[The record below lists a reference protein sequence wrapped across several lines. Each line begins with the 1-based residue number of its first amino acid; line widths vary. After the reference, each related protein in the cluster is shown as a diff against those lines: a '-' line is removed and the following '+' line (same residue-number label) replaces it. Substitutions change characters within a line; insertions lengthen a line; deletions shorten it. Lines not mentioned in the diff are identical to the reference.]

1 MIRLEIIANHSVEEN
16 ILEELHSM
24 SIGAF
29 YTKYPNILGVGT
41 SGPHMGDAVWPE
53 ENFALVIWC
62 EKPEAALIEQAVANV
77 KEKFPDE
84 GIKVFKLNDA
94 PPQQVYL
101 PPPQQVQTPQT
112 PQAQTSQVQ
121 TPPAAP
127 YKERRTAVDPFAPTS
142 SPAPTPTPVVFDKK
156 KPEEKSIGIESENF

>member
-16 ILEELHSM
+16 ILEELHEKSV
-24 SIGAF
+24 GTF
-29 YTKYPNILGVGT
+29 YTKYPNILGVGS
-41 SGPHMGDAVWPE
+41 SGPRMGDAVWPE

-62 EKPEAALIEQAVANV
+62 EKLEAVAIERIVASV

-101 PPPQQVQTPQT
+101 PPPQVQAEAAQVQTPRA
-112 PQAQTSQVQ
+112 QAAK
-121 TPPAAP
+121 AAP
-127 YKERRTAVDPFAPTS
+127 AVERSGAVDPFAPTS
-142 SPAPTPTPVVFDKK
+142 SVAPPPAPVVLNKNKSEDKRL
-156 KPEEKSIGIESENF
+156 GIESENF